1 MNKVLRRAIIC
12 FIGILFVIAAWAFFA
27 SRFEASILDSE
38 NNRFPSNLPSD
49 MVIHIDEDA
58 PVFEAVLGPADG
70 VGLFKVHQLREVK
83 VYGLD
88 WGYSRTRKGLVSGTF
103 NPIDLESSELFIAD
117 RALSN
122 AEKAQLF
129 LDMDRN
135 PQEYD
140 VTAKSEY
147 IEDDRGEYI
156 RWKVTGDFT
165 GTVVTYASKDPKC
178 CIPIDYTDLKTQIN
192 KKKFAFPI
200 VGKALLAGAVYAGAV
215 LLFAKV
221 TGRKEKKQR

>member
-1 MNKVLRRAIIC
+1 
-12 FIGILFVIAAWAFFA
+12 
-27 SRFEASILDSE
+27 
-38 NNRFPSNLPSD
+38 
-49 MVIHIDEDA
+49 
-58 PVFEAVLGPADG
+58 
-70 VGLFKVHQLREVK
+70 
-83 VYGLD
+83 
-88 WGYSRTRKGLVSGTF
+88 
-103 NPIDLESSELFIAD
+103 
-117 RALSN
+117 
-122 AEKAQLF
+122 
-129 LDMDRN
+129 
-135 PQEYD
+135 

-156 RWKVTGDFT
+156 RWEVTGDFT